1 MKRVHLRK
9 GHSDIILGHLKGK
22 NMRNLQ
28 PPETEFAKKVFIFSL
43 ISINE
48 ANLKKRFEINEAFS
62 YYLI

>member
-28 PPETEFAKKVFIFSL
+28 PPETEFAKKGLHLFFYFH
-43 ISINE
+43 
-48 ANLKKRFEINEAFS
+48 K
-62 YYLI
+62 